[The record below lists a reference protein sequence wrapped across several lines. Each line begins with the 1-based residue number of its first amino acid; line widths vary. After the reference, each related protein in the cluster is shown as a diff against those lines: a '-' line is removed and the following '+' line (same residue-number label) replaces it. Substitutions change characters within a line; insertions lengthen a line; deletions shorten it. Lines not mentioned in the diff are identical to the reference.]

1 MKFQQSTK
9 QSHPGLWQSNSG
21 ITQSSQGVAADTSVT
36 QALAAAADC
45 ASEQWITVVGGQ
57 REFVAQL
64 VAAGVSSQ
72 RIRWL
77 RTQSQA
83 QREWAL
89 EQALLTGTS
98 GVIIGWLGSL
108 DSRFNQRVKMASR
121 LSQTQCFLFEE
132 DTLLSHLH

>member
-9 QSHPGLWQSNSG
+9 QPHPGLWQSPSTLASPNVAG
-21 ITQSSQGVAADTSVT
+21 TATSSVDPAI
-36 QALAAAADC
+36 AAAVSC

-57 REFVAQL
+57 REFIAQL
-64 VAAGVSSQ
+64 VAAGVPSQ

-77 RTQSQA
+77 RTHNQT

-98 GVIIGWLGSL
+98 GVIIGWLGTV
-108 DSRFNQRVKMASR
+108 DSRFSQRVKMASR